1 MRKVNSKSKIL
12 LLLLC
17 LVMILEMCIPVSTI
31 AADNESANI
40 GDIVYYMPE
49 DNSITILASE
59 SGYSNDRTYDNYDS
73 YGMWKVID
81 KKSDGTLVLTNVYN
95 DTPNV
100 YLQGANGYNNGVSIL
115 NRIAD
120 ELYSDE
126 AQGIKAR
133 SINIEDIEGML
144 NDEFLNSLEQNS
156 SNVSSKTYTDG
167 YTYYPNIYAI
177 ENGSKIDGVTGEG
190 LNISEYAEDPI
201 DGYSQATSSLEVK
214 PNYDRWGYYLE
225 DKLKDK
231 KYEPVFRTQEIQIP
245 ENYDITNVYNYFSK
259 NIPGFTN
266 EFSKSGFDEFVKYNF
281 ARKTFWIAS
290 RGTSNDYYYSS
301 GTSTPTAVF
310 GLLDYY
316 REVNMMY
323 LYFSN
328 NGTVSSCSD
337 RLGVI
342 LEINPNALE
351 KNDSFWR
358 VKGSETTII
367 PVVKLEY
374 TTDII
379 DKINSSTEE
388 AALYE
393 YFYNYFNPIRRMM
406 SYDDALKYANMYGTE
421 FLRNPNIGVF
431 GPKVSLNIGD
441 NIGGPIRTPNG
452 QNTYNYNYGSTIPYY
467 LNYVDEYVLD
477 VMPNDAVFGLYTD
490 IECKNLVATSKTG
503 TVDGEEFPGFYYFD
517 NVPCG
522 SYFVKELEA
531 PSGFLLGKTSLD
543 NKFTD
548 IDQIIIK
555 YGESNIKAM
564 GGVEFYDMGSS
575 GRSATIFGN
584 ITELTGGMNE
594 EETLIYSPEKIDG
607 PSMQSLYLP
616 GSALMNYGYVNI
628 NRKNFGV
635 FNPVYFFNEKVQM
648 DFYKIESL
656 TGSKLDGAKLAIIDP
671 ETNEVVEQEVFKFTR
686 GSTPE
691 KSFKSINLLK
701 ESLKEYWNNPVNILE
716 NEAPSGA
723 NIFQNVGGKGVPADN
738 IMELNPYYYNH
749 YYYVIDSVENGNVN
763 TLAYENGNITS
774 EHFTHMG
781 NILNEYYLDF
791 FGVDVE
797 RTTQK
802 LEWVTGDD
810 NNPNTVSY
818 LKEGKEYILR
828 ELEAPEGYATAQDI
842 RFKVE
847 NGKLVTM
854 TNGILKMSF
863 SHFVDGEEGEYPGAE
878 VRITDANGNVIDTW
892 TTTDTSHEVE
902 GLVDGKAYY
911 YEVLSEEDGI
921 AVPEKILFVAE
932 NNKNIPITAEKIMT
946 TIKVVK
952 VDSKTQDPVLNNDFE
967 FGLYSDANCKNLIEK
982 GKANKETGEVTFK
995 AVPFGTYYVKE
1006 TKAPTGYQLVD
1017 TVYTVVVNKDLPEAG
1032 KTYTLTVGN
1041 TKIEMTLADVETK
1054 TNNQLIDAEIQVID
1068 KETKEVVDQWVNTKT
1083 VHTIQNLEDGKTY
1096 IMKQIK
1102 VPDGYYLADDIEFV
1116 AGDGEEVVMKNDL
1129 ILTNVVVK
1137 LLDEET
1143 KEIIKDGDFEFKL
1156 YKDEACTEEAATGT
1170 INKDTGTVTF
1180 KNLEFGT
1187 YYIDQT
1193 KIPLNYSRINT
1204 DPVKLLVNKDLPDM
1218 GGTTKVTVLNRTGKT
1233 ETPVTPEVVPQTV
1246 MPSIVINNNNNNIV
1260 TVDGEGNGTTRVVI
1274 AGPSDGTVR
1283 TTTSGNGT
1291 TYTYSDTSSMKYDPD
1306 ELKGSDTIIYNV
1318 PNTES
1323 NEHMYF
1329 YIAATLLIT
1338 LGLGI
1343 VLYERRKG
1351 TKE

>member
-17 LVMILEMCIPVSTI
+17 LVMILEMCIPVSSI

-49 DNSITILASE
+49 EKSIDVAGSE
-59 SGYSNDRTYDNYDS
+59 AGCNDDTYNNYES
-73 YGMWKVID
+73 CGMWKVID
-81 KKSDGTLVLTNVYN
+81 KKSDGTLILTNVYN
-95 DTPNV
+95 DTPTV
-100 YLQGANGYNNGVSIL
+100 YLSGANGYNNGVSIL
-115 NRIAD
+115 NRVAD
-120 ELYSDE
+120 ELYSNE
-126 AQGIKAR
+126 AKGIKAR
-133 SINIEDIEGML
+133 SINIEDIEEML
-144 NDEFLNSLEQNS
+144 ADDFLNIITANANNASTQ
-156 SNVSSKTYTDG
+156 TYSG
-167 YTYYPNIYAI
+167 EYAYYPNIYAI

-190 LNISEYAEDPI
+190 LNISEFPEDII
-201 DGYSQATSSLEVK
+201 DGYSQATTSLEVK
-214 PNYDRWGYYLE
+214 ANSNKWDYNPLYS
-225 DKLKDK
+225 LKDS
-231 KYEPVFRTQEIQIP
+231 KYEPVFRVNEMQIP
-245 ENYDITNVYNYFSK
+245 ENYDTTNLYNYFSK
-259 NIPGFTN
+259 NIKGFT
-266 EFSKSGFDEFVKYNF
+266 KIYDKYGFDESIKYDLSE
-281 ARKTFWIAS
+281 KDFWVAS
-290 RGTSNDYYYSS
+290 RGIRHTTVYSS
-301 GTSTPTAVF
+301 GSYTPAAAF
-310 GLLDYY
+310 GLLSYFGY
-316 REVNMMY
+316 LNM
-323 LYFSN
+323 SN
-328 NGTVSSCSD
+328 LFYSNQTSSDVASN
-337 RLGVI
+337 RVGVI
-342 LEINPNALE
+342 LEMNPSALE
-351 KNDSFWR
+351 KNNNFWC
-358 VKGSETTII
+358 VKGTETTII
-367 PVVKLEY
+367 PVIKLEY
-374 TTDII
+374 PTDII

-421 FLRNPNIGVF
+421 FLRNPNIGDF
-431 GPKVSLNIGD
+431 GPKAPLNIVD
-441 NIGGPIRTPNG
+441 NIGGPISTPNG
-452 QNTYNYNYGSTIPYY
+452 QNTYDYNYGSTIPYY

-503 TVDGEEFPGFYYFD
+503 TVDGKEFPGFYYFE
-517 NVPCG
+517 NIPYG
-522 SYFVKELEA
+522 NYFVKELEA
-531 PSGFLLGKTSLD
+531 PTGFLLGKTSSNGNLTELD
-543 NKFTD
+543 KT
-548 IDQIIIK
+548 IIK
-555 YGESNIKAM
+555 LGESQFQGLQ
-564 GGVEFYDMGSS
+564 GGMDFLG
-575 GRSATIFGN
+575 GRSSTIYGN
-584 ITELTGGMNE
+584 ITEPTGGMDGE
-594 EETLIYSPEKIDG
+594 EKIIYSPVAEIIDG

-616 GSALMNYGYVNI
+616 GSPLMNYGYVKI
-628 NRKNFGV
+628 NRNNFGE
-635 FNPVYFFNEKVQM
+635 FNPVYFFNEKVEI
-648 DFYKIESL
+648 DLYKISLL
-656 TGSKLDGAKLAIIDP
+656 TGSKLDGAKLAVIDP
-671 ETNEVVEQEVFKFTR
+671 ETNEVVEQEVFKFTK
-686 GSTPE
+686 GSTPQ
-691 KSFKSINLLK
+691 KQFKSINLLK
-701 ESLKEYWNNPVNILE
+701 ESIKEFMGDPVNAVDNPPE
-716 NEAPSGA
+716 GA
-723 NIFQNVGGKGVPADN
+723 NIFQNVGDGFAPMSDN
-738 IMELNPYYYNH
+738 IMELNPYYYNYYH
-749 YYYVIDSVENGNVN
+749 YIIDSIENGNVN
-763 TLAYENGNITS
+763 TAAYANGLVDG

-802 LEWVTGDD
+802 LEWVTGDN
-810 NNPNTVSY
+810 NNPNKVSY

-828 ELEAPEGYATAQDI
+828 ELEAPEGYAKANDI

-863 SHFVDGEEGEYPGAE
+863 SHFVEGETGEYPGAE

-892 TTTDTSHEVE
+892 TTTDTSHNIE

-932 NNKNIPITAEKIMT
+932 NNKNIPITAEKRMT
-946 TIKVVK
+946 TIKVLK
-952 VDSKTQDPVLNNDFE
+952 LDSKTQNPVLNKDFE
-967 FGLYSDANCKNLIEK
+967 FGLYSDAKCKNLIEK

-995 AVPFGTYYVKE
+995 AVPFGTYYVKD

-1096 IMKQIK
+1096 IMKQIR

-1116 AGDGEEVVMKNDL
+1116 AGDGEEVVMRNDL
-1129 ILTNVVVK
+1129 ILTNLVVK
-1137 LLDEET
+1137 LLDEDT
-1143 KEIIKDGDFEFKL
+1143 KEVIKDGDFEFKL

-1233 ETPVTPEVVPQTV
+1233 ETPVPTEVPQTV

-1291 TYTYSDTSSMKYDPD
+1291 QYTYSDTSSMKYDPD